1 MASYVAADRHDRWKA
16 IVAVVLVH
24 VLLAVVILS
33 GLNVR
38 LVSQAVERLKTF
50 NIEQPPPPPPVPPP
64 PAPRHEA
71 AKKPEGA
78 AAKMAEPTP
87 VVAPPTP
94 LPVQPSLPAA
104 KVAGTGTAASSGAA
118 ASGSGT
124 GAGGSGSG
132 TGGGGTAGYTP
143 ARKITKIPDR
153 EYRKLADTGIARG
166 SVSITILINP
176 DGRPSNCR
184 IARSSGSGLA
194 DALMCRLTLQFVRFS
209 PARDASGRAISQEVT
224 WAPNWAPGQR

>member
-16 IVAVVLVH
+16 IVAVALVH

-78 AAKMAEPTP
+78 AAKKAEPSP
-87 VVAPPTP
+87 VVAPPTR
-94 LPVQPSLPAA
+94 LPVQSPLPAA
-104 KVAGTGTAASSGAA
+104 KVAGAGTAASSGAA

-124 GAGGSGSG
+124 GAGGSGIG

-143 ARKITKIPDR
+143 ARKISKIPDR
-153 EYRKLADTGIARG
+153 EYRRLAASGIARG
-166 SVSITILINP
+166 SVAITILVNP

-184 IARSSGSGLA
+184 IARSSGSSYA
-194 DALMCRLTLQFVRFS
+194 DSLMCELTLQFIRFR
-209 PARDASGRAISQEVT
+209 PARDPSGRAISQEVT
-224 WAPNWAPGQR
+224 WTPNWTPGRG

>member
-16 IVAVVLVH
+16 IVAVALVH

-78 AAKMAEPTP
+78 AAKKAEPTP

-94 LPVQPSLPAA
+94 LPVQSPLPAA
-104 KVAGTGTAASSGAA
+104 KVAGAGTAASSGAA

-124 GAGGSGSG
+124 GAGGSGMG

-143 ARKITKIPDR
+143 ARKISKIPDR
-153 EYRKLADTGIARG
+153 EYRRLAASGIARG
-166 SVSITILINP
+166 SVAITILVNP

-184 IARSSGSGLA
+184 IARSSGSSYA
-194 DALMCRLTLQFVRFS
+194 DSLMCELTLQFIRFR
-209 PARDASGRAISQEVT
+209 PARDPSGRAISQEVT
-224 WAPNWAPGQR
+224 WTPNWTPGRG

>member
-16 IVAVVLVH
+16 IVAVALVH

-78 AAKMAEPTP
+78 AAKKAEPTP

-94 LPVQPSLPAA
+94 LPVQSPLPAA
-104 KVAGTGTAASSGAA
+104 KVAGAGTAASSGAA

-124 GAGGSGSG
+124 GAGGSGIG

-143 ARKITKIPDR
+143 ARKISKIPDR
-153 EYRKLADTGIARG
+153 EYRRLAASGIARG
-166 SVSITILINP
+166 SVAITILVNP

-184 IARSSGSGLA
+184 IARSSGSSYA
-194 DALMCRLTLQFVRFS
+194 DSLMCELTLQFIRFR
-209 PARDASGRAISQEVT
+209 PARDPSGRAISQEVT
-224 WAPNWAPGQR
+224 WTPNWTPGRG

>member
-16 IVAVVLVH
+16 IVAVALVH

-50 NIEQPPPPPPVPPP
+50 NIEQPPPPPPAPPP

-78 AAKMAEPTP
+78 AAKKAEPTP

-94 LPVQPSLPAA
+94 LPVQSPLPAA
-104 KVAGTGTAASSGAA
+104 KVAGAGTAASSGAA

-124 GAGGSGSG
+124 GAGGSGIG

-143 ARKITKIPDR
+143 ARKISKIPDR
-153 EYRKLADTGIARG
+153 EYRRLAASGIARG
-166 SVSITILINP
+166 SVAITILVNP

-184 IARSSGSGLA
+184 IARSSGSSYA
-194 DALMCRLTLQFVRFS
+194 DSLMCELTLQFIRFR
-209 PARDASGRAISQEVT
+209 PARDPSGRAISQEVT
-224 WAPNWAPGQR
+224 WTPNWTPGRG

>member
-1 MASYVAADRHDRWKA
+1 MASYVAAERTDRWKA
-16 IVAVVLVH
+16 ILAVGAVH
-24 VLLAVVILS
+24 VLLAMVILN

-38 LVSQAVERLKTF
+38 SVGQAVERLKTF
-50 NIEQPPPPPPVPPP
+50 DIALPTPPPPVTPPTP
-64 PAPRHEA
+64 EHHEA
-71 AKKPEGA
+71 AKQTEGA
-78 AAKMAEPTP
+78 AAKKAEPTP
-87 VVAPPTP
+87 LVAPPTP
-94 LPVQPSLPAA
+94 LPVQSPVPAA
-104 KVAGTGTAASSGAA
+104 KIAGTGTAASSGAA
-118 ASGSGT
+118 SAGSGT
-124 GAGGSGSG
+124 GAGGSGTG
-132 TGGGGTAGYTP
+132 AGGGGTAGFTP

-224 WAPNWAPGQR
+224 WAPNWAPGSG

>member
-64 PAPRHEA
+64 PAPRPEA
-71 AKKPEGA
+71 AKKPEGG

-87 VVAPPTP
+87 VVAPAAPR
-94 LPVQPSLPAA
+94 PVQSPHPAA

-143 ARKITKIPDR
+143 ARKISKIPDR
-153 EYRKLADTGIARG
+153 EYRRLAASGIARG
-166 SVSITILINP
+166 SVAITILVNP

-184 IARSSGSGLA
+184 IARSSGSSYA
-194 DALMCRLTLQFVRFS
+194 DSLMCELTVQYVRFR

-224 WAPNWAPGQR
+224 WTPNWTPGRG